1 VQTSTEPRGRER
13 ILNVPNTITFAR
25 LILLM
30 PLFAL
35 LVLLWHENFWAF
47 IVLVVLGAT
56 DWVDGFAARKLGQV
70 THFGAVLD
78 PVADRASQVVVCL
91 TLVISGILPL
101 WILIAI
107 AATDLILGLIILA
120 YKRQGSMTITY
131 ISKIRTTFLM
141 LGLPLLLLAHSDF
154 PGHEVLAVIAFWG
167 VAVGCVLHVLV
178 GAQYA
183 AVVIREGRA
192 PRDGRAPRTRPRPD
206 GASAPGR
213 PDADAPNRRE

>member
-1 VQTSTEPRGRER
+1 MPTAACAVRGLCTGYSPYVDTSTAPRERER

-30 PLFAL
+30 PLFSL

-56 DWVDGFAARKLGQV
+56 DWVDGFAARRLNQV

-91 TLVISGILPL
+91 TLVISGIAPL
-101 WILIAI
+101 WMLIAI
-107 AATDLILGLIILA
+107 ALTDLLLGLLILA

-131 ISKIRTTFLM
+131 FSKIRTTFLM
-141 LGLPLLLLAHSDF
+141 LGLPLLLLGQSDF
-154 PGHEVLAVIAFWG
+154 PGHEIVGTIAFWG
-167 VAVGCVLHVLV
+167 VTIGCLFHVIVGV
-178 GAQYA
+178 QYA
-183 AVVIREGRA
+183 TIIIREGRQ
-192 PRDGRAPRTRPRPD
+192 PQRA
-206 GASAPGR
+206 
-213 PDADAPNRRE
+213 